1 MTDQLG
7 GQMRFDNAKARR
19 ELGIEF
25 RDVDPTILDTMEDL
39 ESRGHLGTKR

>member
-1 MTDQLG
+1 MTDQLR
-7 GQMRFDNAKARR
+7 GQMRFGTAKARR

-25 RDVDPTILDTMEDL
+25 RDVDRTILDTMEDL